1 MPNIPRDAVDRH
13 AFSALLSWTPE
24 RFAAALA
31 AGKLPP
37 ADYTVGRVKAQFWKP
52 RTVASAVARHRGR

>member
-24 RFAAALA
+24 RFSAALT

-37 ADYTVGRVKAQFWKP
+37 PDFIKAKMPLWKP
-52 RTVASAVARHRGR
+52 QTVANAVRRHRG